1 MKSIVKTALLIFVAG
16 SLCACSMLDQRAKST
31 FEDDT
36 VFSNHTLARY
46 AVNAIYESYI
56 TMASY
61 RTDYFEYYG
70 ANTDVEIRCNYQDIP
85 GNNYCQYKMDP
96 SNVYFDRPQK
106 EYPFSGNFLGI
117 ERANLC
123 IKGLKEYGNIDEDP
137 EMGALYGEALTVRAM
152 LYTDLMNYYGEVP
165 ARFEP
170 ITQETTY
177 LPKADKDILYKQLLS
192 DLETAAK
199 YLSYDNQTLI
209 TVPGKACAN
218 GMYARI
224 ALQAAGYSRRPD
236 EGMVNTG
243 DIGSNRKSNDPQ
255 LQASVLYP
263 KALAALEDVIEHAHL
278 DLFQNFED
286 LWKFYC
292 DMGAEYG
299 TARNPE
305 IIFGLPFGDNRGQH
319 LTRNCVPNAKYNK
332 GVSGNRITLN
342 PVLFF
347 KYDKEDTRRYVTCC
361 PQKYN
366 AKGEAD
372 MSESSAA
379 NWYNGKFRLDW
390 RSYPEHEILE
400 AGGEDGCKFVYL
412 RYADILLM
420 AAEIANELDDLAK
433 AKRYMR
439 PVLVRAYH
447 SDTLADEYLARLVD
461 KEAFFE
467 AIKDQRALEFA
478 GELLRRADLIRWGI
492 LGQTLV
498 QNQIE
503 MRNMKALTGKFS
515 VYPNAIYWRLKEN
528 SIEPE
533 FYGLNPGETDAPP
546 ADGKGTWTKRT
557 FFSTLSDIRIDN
569 LMLGQKEGQ
578 APDPDMYMYR
588 PIPPSIIIAN
598 MGVLKNDY
606 GY

>member
-1 MKSIVKTALLIFVAG
+1 MKNIFKIALLILAAG
-16 SLCACSMLDQRAKST
+16 SLFSCSALEQRSKST

-36 VFSNHTLARY
+36 VFSNPTLARY

-56 TMASY
+56 CMASY

-70 ANTDVEIRCNYQDIP
+70 ANTDVEIRFSYTDVP

-96 SNVYFDRPQK
+96 YNVYFDRPG
-106 EYPFSGNFLGI
+106 EDYSFSGNFKGI

-123 IKGLKEYGNIDEDP
+123 IKGLQEYGNIDENP

-177 LPKADKDILYKQLLS
+177 LPKADKDVLYKQLLS

-199 YLSYDNQTLI
+199 YLSYDGQTLI

-224 ALQAAGYSRRPD
+224 ALQAAGFSRRPD

-243 DIGSNRKSNDPQ
+243 DMGSNRKSNDPQ

-263 KALAALEDVIEHAHL
+263 KALAALEDVIENAHL
-278 DLFQNFED
+278 GLFENFED
-286 LWKFYC
+286 LWRFYC
-292 DMGAEYG
+292 DMGTEYG
-299 TARNPE
+299 TAKNPE

-319 LTRNCVPNAKYNK
+319 LTRNCVPNEKYNK

-342 PVLFF
+342 PTLFF
-347 KYDKEDTRRYVTCC
+347 KYDKEDTRRDITCC

-366 AKGEAD
+366 TKGEAD
-372 MSESSAA
+372 MSACSAG

-390 RSYPEHEILE
+390 RSYPEHEIQQG
-400 AGGEDGCKFVYL
+400 GGEDGCKFVYL

-420 AAEIANELDDLAK
+420 AAEIANELNDLTK
-433 AKRYMR
+433 AKNYMR

-447 SDTLADEYLARLVD
+447 SEALADAYLDRLVD
-461 KEAFFE
+461 KESFFD

-478 GELLRRADLIRWGI
+478 GELLRRSDLIRWGI
-492 LGQTLV
+492 LKETLE
-498 QNQIE
+498 QNVIE

-528 SIEPE
+528 GIDPE
-533 FYGLNPGETDAPP
+533 FYGLNPGETDTPP
-546 ADGKGTWTKRT
+546 ADGKGAWTKRT
-557 FFSTLSDIRIDN
+557 FFSTLGDARIDN
-569 LMLGQKEGQ
+569 LVLG
-578 APDPDMYMYR
+578 DPDIYMYR
-588 PIPPSIIIAN
+588 PIPPSIIITN